1 MNEKKTYKQRKGVQ
15 VRKDFNIDVDIAK
28 LSKFVKCNP
37 KGVYYIENNIYNA
50 KPIRYLMYM
59 RKNGLN
65 VNKLID
71 QLIANNKTQNSD
83 DEY

>member
-1 MNEKKTYKQRKGVQ
+1 MNEKKPSKLRKGVQ
-15 VRKDFNIDVDIAK
+15 VRKHYNIDVDIAK
-28 LSKFVKCNP
+28 LSKFVNCNP
-37 KGVYYIENNIYNA
+37 KGVYYIENNIYTA

-71 QLIANNKTQNSD
+71 FLISNENSKNSK
-83 DEY
+83 DEQ

>member
-1 MNEKKTYKQRKGVQ
+1 MNEKKTDKQRKGVQ

-59 RKNGLN
+59 RKHGLN

-71 QLIANNKTQNSD
+71 LLNSRDITQKISSD
-83 DEY
+83 E

>member
-1 MNEKKTYKQRKGVQ
+1 MNEKKPSKQRKGVQ

-28 LSKFVKCNP
+28 LSKYVKCNP
-37 KGVYYIENNIYNA
+37 KGVYYIENNIYTA

-71 QLIANNKTQNSD
+71 LLISNERSQNSN
-83 DEY
+83 DEQ

>member
-1 MNEKKTYKQRKGVQ
+1 MNEKKTDKQRKGVQ
-15 VRKDFNIDVDIAK
+15 VRKHYNIDVDIAK
-28 LSKFVKCNP
+28 LSKFVNCNP
-37 KGVYYIENNIYNA
+37 KGVYYIENNIYTA

-71 QLIANNKTQNSD
+71 QLIANDKTQNSD